1 MRRVR
6 KMRPWQ
12 ETENNLANARTEM
25 TKRSRQ
31 HLGSDIDGIDESF
44 ATLRDLMPKVFTTP
58 ESGKWGSHSSGI
70 AMLLAWSFGRLVNAY
85 RLLLEGYL
93 SDAVVLVRA
102 AWEGQWQLIAF
113 DIEASQPSPKAVSKL
128 HKWMQGQWVG
138 PKDVREILEGHLPG
152 GGKKLAHR
160 YDVMSNLSHPANI
173 GAVQLQVEEVE
184 GAGEKVMRFSLDG
197 IQRPGVSD
205 AILALIREQVLTL
218 IGYVP
223 LAFPHAVDDPDA
235 LDTWRREM
243 LVRHRQFED
252 ARVPSPS
259 EQS

>member
-102 AWEGQWQLIAF
+102 AWEGQWQLIA
-113 DIEASQPSPKAVSKL
+113 
-128 HKWMQGQWVG
+128 
-138 PKDVREILEGHLPG
+138 R
-152 GGKKLAHR
+152 R
-160 YDVMSNLSHPANI
+160 LSHHPKPYRSCTS
-173 GAVQLQVEEVE
+173 GCKDS
-184 GAGEKVMRFSLDG
+184 G
-197 IQRPGVSD
+197 
-205 AILALIREQVLTL
+205 LALKTCGRSWKATCREE
-218 IGYVP
+218 
-223 LAFPHAVDDPDA
+223 ARS
-235 LDTWRREM
+235 WRTVM
-243 LVRHRQFED
+243 T
-252 ARVPSPS
+252 
-259 EQS
+259 